1 MSKMKKYFKKWDIV
15 MYTMLSW
22 VKKKVMVLE
31 QFTSSSY
38 LVLDKNKETR
48 WAREFSLKRI
58 PEESKEEQTS
68 EEDDIQQ

>member
-1 MSKMKKYFKKWDIV
+1 MLDKMKHKFKKWDIV

-38 LVLDKNKETR
+38 LVVDENKETR
-48 WAREFSLKRI
+48 WAREFSLKI
-58 PEESKEEQTS
+58 IAKESKEQS
-68 EEDDIQQ
+68 SS

>member
-1 MSKMKKYFKKWDIV
+1 MKKYFKKWDIV
-15 MYTMLSW
+15 IYTMLSW

-38 LVLDKNKETR
+38 LVLDENKETR
-48 WAREFSLKRI
+48 WAREFSLKLI
-58 PEESKEEQTS
+58 TDKESS

>member
-1 MSKMKKYFKKWDIV
+1 MLDKMKHKFKKWDIV

-38 LVLDKNKETR
+38 LVVDQNKETR
-48 WAREFSLKRI
+48 WAREFNLKI
-58 PEESKEEQTS
+58 IPKEPEEESS
-68 EEDDIQQ
+68 S

>member
-1 MSKMKKYFKKWDIV
+1 MKKYFKKWDIV

-38 LVLDKNKETR
+38 LVLDENKETR
-48 WAREFSLKRI
+48 WAREFSLKLVTDK
-58 PEESKEEQTS
+58 ESS